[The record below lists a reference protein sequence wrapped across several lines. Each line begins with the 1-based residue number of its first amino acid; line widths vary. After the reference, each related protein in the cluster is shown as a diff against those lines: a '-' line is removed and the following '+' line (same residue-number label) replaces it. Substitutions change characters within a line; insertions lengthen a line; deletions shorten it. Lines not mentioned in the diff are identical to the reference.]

1 MKSKKDREKPFLRFN
16 LFQVSV
22 RATRVENKMKR
33 FFPFFRPFALI
44 APFDTL
50 WSDISV
56 LMVIDSVNSKK
67 KKIIIK
73 HGWLNSRCGPFNLC
87 CVLQQSIE

>member
-16 LFQVSV
+16 LFQVCV
-22 RATRVENKMKR
+22 RATRVENKMNR
-33 FFPFFRPFALI
+33 FFLFFFRPFALI

-56 LMVIDSVNSKK
+56 LMVIDSVDSKK
-67 KKIIIK
+67 KKNNNK
-73 HGWLNSRCGPFNLC
+73 TWL
-87 CVLQQSIE
+87 VE

>member
-1 MKSKKDREKPFLRFN
+1 
-16 LFQVSV
+16 
-22 RATRVENKMKR
+22 MKR

-67 KKIIIK
+67 KKNNNK
-73 HGWLNSRCGPFNLC
+73 TWL
-87 CVLQQSIE
+87 VE